1 MREIVIEGSQRIEA
15 ETVRSYM
22 VIQEGDLY
30 DRERVDRSLKSLFAT
45 GLFADVSLGH
55 DGDRLTV
62 RVVENPVINR
72 IAFEG
77 NRKLNDEALEA
88 EVSLRPRVIY
98 TRTKVQ
104 TDVDRLLTIYRR
116 SGRFAATVT
125 PKVIRLPQNRV
136 DLVFEINEG
145 DVTEIKSIKFLGN
158 EEFGDGK
165 LKDVVRTRETRWYRF
180 FSVDDN
186 YDPDR
191 VTFDR
196 ELLRRFY
203 LKEGFA
209 DFRVKTASAELSPNR
224 DGFFLTYVLDEGIR
238 YEFGKVDLFVGLKGL
253 DAEQV
258 RSAVEIETGDW
269 YDADA
274 IDKDVI
280 SLTNAVGDLGFPF
293 IEVRPRVKRNRE
305 EKTIDIVY
313 EINEGPRIFV
323 ERIDIKGNFR
333 TQDSV
338 IRREFRL
345 VEGDAFNS
353 AKFKRSNR
361 RIQNLDF
368 FDKVSIEQVP
378 GSSPDKTV
386 IDVVVEEKSTG
397 TLSLGAGYSTANGPM
412 ADFGIRERNL
422 LGKGQDLKL
431 NLTIAA
437 EKSQVDLGFTEPFF
451 MDREVAAGFDV
462 FHVRR
467 DLQDQGSYD
476 SKVTGGDLRI
486 GYPITEDL
494 YQKWTY
500 TLKQSNII
508 NVDSSASRYIK
519 AQEGSTILSE
529 VSHVLSYDKRDSR
542 VAPTEGYYI
551 RMVNDLAGLGG
562 NSRYLRNQFSG
573 GKYYPLGDDWVLS
586 FTGTA
591 GHILGIGQDVRLSDR
606 FFLGGDDLRGF
617 ATAGVGPRDKGTDD
631 SLGGEWMY
639 AGTAEVSFPLGL
651 PSEYQILGKLFT
663 DLGSSGTVNPSGPEV
678 SDTGAL
684 RASIGTGVSWN
695 SPFGLIGVDLG
706 FPVLKD
712 DDDITEI
719 FRINFGARF

>member
-573 GKYYPLGDDWVLS
+573 GKYYPL
-586 FTGTA
+586 
-591 GHILGIGQDVRLSDR
+591 
-606 FFLGGDDLRGF
+606 
-617 ATAGVGPRDKGTDD
+617 
-631 SLGGEWMY
+631 
-639 AGTAEVSFPLGL
+639 
-651 PSEYQILGKLFT
+651 
-663 DLGSSGTVNPSGPEV
+663 
-678 SDTGAL
+678 
-684 RASIGTGVSWN
+684 
-695 SPFGLIGVDLG
+695 
-706 FPVLKD
+706 
-712 DDDITEI
+712 
-719 FRINFGARF
+719 